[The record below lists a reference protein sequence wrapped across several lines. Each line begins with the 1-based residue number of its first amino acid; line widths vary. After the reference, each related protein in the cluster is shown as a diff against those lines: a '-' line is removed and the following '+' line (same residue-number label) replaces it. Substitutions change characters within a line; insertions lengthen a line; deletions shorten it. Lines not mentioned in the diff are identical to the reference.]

1 MTTLLAGIMAGTLM
15 GLVFIT
21 HVSLVLVFRPPAALA
36 RRATEQGVTGLV
48 TAGTVAGLMLWSL
61 LGVAA
66 AFLFRAIENGYP
78 SDIPSVPSL
87 LYVLL
92 VLFVAAFSAI
102 PAALLLRDRLA
113 HLAAEYALFIAIF
126 GWLIPGLVQAM

>member
-36 RRATEQGVTGLV
+36 RRAAERGVTALI
-48 TAGTVAGLMLWSL
+48 TTGTVAGLTLWTM

-92 VLFVAAFSAI
+92 VLFIAGFSAI
-102 PAALLLRDRLA
+102 PAALFLRDRLA
-113 HLAAEYALFIAIF
+113 HLAAEYALFVAIF
-126 GWLIPGLVQAM
+126 GWLIPGLVQAI